1 LTSQDEHEG
10 SWYLGSMPASPPP
23 PGQWTLRFGEAI
35 SGDEYASHKASAGLI
50 SETISSSSFAELQR
64 RYNRFKAV
72 LSQVASAF
80 AIRQVTPEMTQSI
93 GGELDDVL
101 TALRRFADRT
111 AHALSQRYGKE
122 SQEYVT
128 FTRALSYEFDNEFAY
143 RFAWHLRR
151 YSDHRG
157 SIPFQIREESRPGS
171 NETVDRQF
179 WVVLDSRTLLENH
192 DWHSLVRP
200 DLERI
205 NGEFPI
211 EPVIDGLHF
220 SCSRAYCKTL
230 LAQEPLIMAAIANI
244 RNFATRAAPTNDV
257 VPIFI
262 RSPSTG
268 ISPMTITSVS
278 IELADV
284 AESALRQARVIT
296 A

>member
-1 LTSQDEHEG
+1 
-10 SWYLGSMPASPPP
+10 
-23 PGQWTLRFGEAI
+23 
-35 SGDEYASHKASAGLI
+35 
-50 SETISSSSFAELQR
+50 
-64 RYNRFKAV
+64 
-72 LSQVASAF
+72 
-80 AIRQVTPEMTQSI
+80 MTQSI
-93 GGELDDVL
+93 GNELEDVL

-111 AHALSQRYGKE
+111 AHALSQRYGRE
-122 SQEYVT
+122 SQEYAT
-128 FTRALSYEFDNEFAY
+128 FTQALSYEFDNEFAY

-151 YSDHRG
+151 YSDHKG
-157 SIPFQIREESRPGS
+157 SIPFQIREQSQLGS
-171 NETVDRQF
+171 DERIDRQF
-179 WVVLDSRTLLENH
+179 WVALDSRTLLENH
-192 DWHSLVRP
+192 DWHSLVRL

-230 LAQEPLIMAAIANI
+230 MAQEPLIMAAIADI
-244 RNFATRAAPTNDV
+244 RNLATRAAPTDDV
-257 VPIFI
+257 GPIFI

-268 ISPMTITSVS
+268 VSPMTITSVS